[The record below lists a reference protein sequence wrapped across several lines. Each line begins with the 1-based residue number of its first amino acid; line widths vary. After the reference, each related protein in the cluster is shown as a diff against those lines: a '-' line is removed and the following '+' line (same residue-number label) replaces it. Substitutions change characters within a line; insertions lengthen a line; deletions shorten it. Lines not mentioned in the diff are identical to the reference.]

1 MSRKRVQVD
10 YLARCEGE
18 TGLEVY
24 VEDGE
29 VKDLKLEIFEPP
41 RFFEGFLVGRRY
53 DEVPG
58 IVSRICGICPTPHQ
72 LSAARAIERALGVE
86 VSQQTKDLR
95 KLLAL
100 SQWIQSHALHVY
112 MLAAPDYLGYESVL
126 SMAANPDLLP
136 VVQRALKLKRLG
148 NDLTVAVGGREV
160 HPVTVTIGGF
170 TALPERSTLLGLRE
184 RLKEA
189 KEDALET
196 VRLVAQ
202 LPLPA
207 FDRVCEHVSLHDPS
221 QYAINE
227 GRLVSTEGLDV
238 PDAEYPIYIQ
248 ERHIPHSNAKH
259 AVIAGRDSFL
269 VGPLARVNNNFEQLS
284 PDAQAAARESGVLF
298 PNFNPFVS
306 ALARAVELV
315 HSIDESIA
323 IIDRL
328 QLVPEQVNVSVKAGE
343 GYAVTE
349 AARGICCH
357 GYRLNRDGVVEK
369 ADIVAPTARNAYN
382 IEKDLREFVPAMI
395 DLSDEELTLKCEMLI
410 RAYDPCFSCS
420 VHSLRLKVHR
430 R

>member
-1 MSRKRVQVD
+1 MSKKHVHVE

-18 TGLEVY
+18 TGLDVW
-24 VEDGE
+24 VENGE
-29 VKDLKLEIFEPP
+29 VKDVRLEIFEPP
-41 RFFEGFLVGRRY
+41 RFFEGFLVGRRF

-72 LSAARAIERALGVE
+72 LSAAQAIERALGIQ

-100 SQWIQSHALHVY
+100 SQWIQSHALHIY
-112 MLAAPDYLGYESVL
+112 LLAAPDYLGYESAL
-126 SMAANPDLLP
+126 SMAANPELAP
-136 VVQRALKLKRLG
+136 VVKRALKLKRLG

-170 TALPERSTLLGLRE
+170 TALPDKSTLLSLRE

-189 KEDALET
+189 KEDALQT

-202 LPLPA
+202 FPLPD
-207 FDRVCEHVSLHDPS
+207 FYRVCEHVSLHDPT
-221 QYAINE
+221 QYAVNE
-227 GRLVSTEGLDV
+227 GRLVSTQGLDV
-238 PDAEYPIYIQ
+238 PDWEYPVYIQ

-284 PDAQAAARESGVLF
+284 PDAQAAARENGVTF
-298 PNFNPFVS
+298 PIFNPFAS
-306 ALARAVELV
+306 ALARAIELV

-328 QLVPEQVNVSVKAGE
+328 ELVPEEISFEVRAGE

-357 GYRLNRDGVVEK
+357 GYRLNKDGLVEK

-382 IEKDLREFVPAMI
+382 IEKDLREFVPGLI
-395 DLSDEELTLKCEMLI
+395 DLPEEELTLKCEMLI

-420 VHSLRLKVHR
+420 VHSLKLRVHR